1 MPMVEAV
8 IEIILN
14 IEVEALT
21 RIHIRVTVRVQLQ
34 LKNDRSRTVMLD
46 LHNLLKFTSN
56 FSKFLP
62 NWFEVLWIIF
72 VQSFKMIWRVNWQLT
87 FLNHKNYWNIFK
99 NESAIKSI
107 KHRNI
112 MKVKILVFP
121 KKLTF
126 KLLELKNTAVLN
138 KYESPF
144 TIATNSY
151 LYHRGR

>member
-1 MPMVEAV
+1 MVEAV

-62 NWFEVLWIIF
+62 NWFEVL
-72 VQSFKMIWRVNWQLT
+72 
-87 FLNHKNYWNIFK
+87 
-99 NESAIKSI
+99 
-107 KHRNI
+107 
-112 MKVKILVFP
+112 
-121 KKLTF
+121 
-126 KLLELKNTAVLN
+126 
-138 KYESPF
+138 
-144 TIATNSY
+144 
-151 LYHRGR
+151 

>member
-62 NWFEVLWIIF
+62 NWFEVL
-72 VQSFKMIWRVNWQLT
+72 
-87 FLNHKNYWNIFK
+87 
-99 NESAIKSI
+99 
-107 KHRNI
+107 
-112 MKVKILVFP
+112 
-121 KKLTF
+121 
-126 KLLELKNTAVLN
+126 
-138 KYESPF
+138 
-144 TIATNSY
+144 
-151 LYHRGR
+151 